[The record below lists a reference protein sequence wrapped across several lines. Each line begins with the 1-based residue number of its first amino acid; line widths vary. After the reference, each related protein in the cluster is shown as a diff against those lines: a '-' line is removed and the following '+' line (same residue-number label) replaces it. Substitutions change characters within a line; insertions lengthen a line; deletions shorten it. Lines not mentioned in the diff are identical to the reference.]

1 MSKGIEMVFDSFG
14 ESICR
19 HVGVSILLLD
29 VDTRPREDP
38 TGRKDI
44 GPR

>member
-1 MSKGIEMVFDSFG
+1 MVFDSFG
-14 ESICR
+14 ESICA
-19 HVGVSILLLD
+19 HVGVSISLLD
-29 VDTRPREDP
+29 LDTRPREGL